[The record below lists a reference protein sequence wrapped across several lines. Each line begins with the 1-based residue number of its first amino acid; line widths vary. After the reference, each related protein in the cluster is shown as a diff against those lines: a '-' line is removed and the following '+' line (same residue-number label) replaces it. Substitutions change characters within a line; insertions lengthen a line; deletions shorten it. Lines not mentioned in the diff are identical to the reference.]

1 MNYDPVEVDLL
12 MLFGLIN
19 GSVQLQMVVQI
30 TVILTQK
37 FSLKMT
43 GVTYVWQ
50 TTVREKNNRIKAILE
65 GQLVTETL
73 SNSLI
78 SFHEK
83 FWMFH
88 S

>member
-12 MLFGLIN
+12 MLFGLIK

-43 GVTYVWQ
+43 GVTYLWQ
-50 TTVREKNNRIKAILE
+50 TTEREKNNRIKAILE

-83 FWMFH
+83 F
-88 S
+88 

>member
-1 MNYDPVEVDLL
+1 VNYDPVEVDLL
-12 MLFGLIN
+12 MLFGLIK

-50 TTVREKNNRIKAILE
+50 TTEREKNNRIKAILE
-65 GQLVTETL
+65 WQLVTETL
-73 SNSLI
+73 SNRLI

-83 FWMFH
+83 F
-88 S
+88 

>member
-12 MLFGLIN
+12 MLFGLIK

-50 TTVREKNNRIKAILE
+50 TTEREKNNRIKAILE
-65 GQLVTETL
+65 WQLVTETL
-73 SNSLI
+73 SNRLI

-83 FWMFH
+83 F
-88 S
+88 